1 MTESRFIQATHEPAA
16 GAIRSNEARAK
27 ITDETTSHQRQARL
41 CVLADTTVVSCNTAA
56 RTEAESGAILTFA
69 NGNKLQLTSASAR
82 KRLSTVIASL
92 AARSHTRG
100 FLQLDE
106 GERNRGRYLI
116 VTRAAC
122 MDALE
127 AEATAAGPEDSYQVM
142 VCDLTQERTLSP
154 ATLEDCLDLTPT
166 EARLCVA
173 LVNDRSLQEFADE
186 AGLTIATARW
196 HWGNVREKLNVHSQV
211 SLVRMLLRLALT

>member
-16 GAIRSNEARAK
+16 GAIRSDEARAK
-27 ITDETTSHQRQARL
+27 ITAETTSHQRQARL
-41 CVLADTTVVSCNTAA
+41 SVLADMTVVSCNTAA
-56 RTEAESGAILTFA
+56 RAEAENGAIFTFA

-82 KRLSTVIASL
+82 KRLSNVIALL

-106 GERNRGRYLI
+106 GERSRGRYLI
-116 VTRAAC
+116 VKRVC
-122 MDALE
+122 MDAPE
-127 AEATAAGPEDSYQVM
+127 AEATAAGPEETYQVM